1 MSVMTYF
8 EFRDQLKRARLT
20 AREFAN
26 LVKMNENSITNYSQK
41 GVVPSHLAVIV
52 LLMGEMAE
60 HQVEFRDI
68 IEQMEIEQKKPRG
81 ASVKFGIGATKA
93 ALQG

>member
-1 MSVMTYF
+1 VSVMTYF

-20 AREFAN
+20 VREFAS

-41 GVVPSHLAVIV
+41 GVVPSHLAVIA
-52 LLMGEMAE
+52 LLMGEMAD
-60 HQVEFRDI
+60 HQIEFRDI
-68 IEQMEIEQKKPRG
+68 IDQMEIEQKKPRG
-81 ASVKFGIGATKA
+81 APIKFGMSHAKP